1 MTKILTLKKGIKKTI
16 SLSKK
21 VKDRPTLI
29 AVYGLPNSGKSY
41 LIDRLKES
49 FKRNGIS
56 AVGYGGFSG
65 ERDFEKIKNN
75 LKEYDNRYYNTFLFH
90 CGWLKFEKHYE
101 NPNIFAKEIL
111 KRDINVNI
119 KIFNPHL
126 DDTLFYYGTKREDID
141 LYDIII
147 SNPNSVKK
155 PSPY

>member
-65 ERDFEKIKNN
+65 
-75 LKEYDNRYYNTFLFH
+75 
-90 CGWLKFEKHYE
+90 
-101 NPNIFAKEIL
+101 KEIL
-111 KRDINVNI
+111 KR
-119 KIFNPHL
+119 L
-126 DDTLFYYGTKREDID
+126 R
-141 LYDIII
+141 II
-147 SNPNSVKK
+147 
-155 PSPY
+155 